1 MAGFSVGDIME
12 DYIFKG
18 IADIGFPIVMC
29 FYLITKT
36 NSAIKE
42 NTDALRELTKKIED
56 LLK

>member
-1 MAGFSVGDIME
+1 MDE
-12 DYIFKG
+12 YIFRG

-36 NSAIKE
+36 NSAIQE
-42 NTDALRELTKKIED
+42 NTQALRELTKRIED

>member
-1 MAGFSVGDIME
+1 ME
-12 DYIFKG
+12 ELIFKS

-36 NSAIKE
+36 NSAITE
-42 NTDALRELTKKIED
+42 NTNAIRELTKKIEE

>member
-1 MAGFSVGDIME
+1 ME
-12 DYIFKG
+12 DFILKG

-36 NSAIKE
+36 NSAITE
-42 NTDALRELTKKIED
+42 NTNALRELTKKIEE